1 MEASTA
7 KAAALKARAEQGEV
21 AQGRLCLAT
30 GAQGSSNASP
40 GPAPAAP
47 AAAASVGAQQEEGSS
62 GTVNHVALEDLE
74 RAVAAAYQRCGYQC
88 LVNPSPHKAA
98 GAHLICTK
106 LVAGSRVS

>member
-40 GPAPAAP
+40 RPAP

-74 RAVAAAYQRCGYQC
+74 KAVAAAYQRCGYGV
-88 LVNPSPHKAA
+88 LSTRRRSPQEA
-98 GAHLICTK
+98 T
-106 LVAGSRVS
+106 VAT